1 MIDEHNSSSEC
12 PNEKVP
18 HPNIMSVMVTGVD
31 TSENRMVEFGKMVNM
46 LMKALEE
53 MGYKIESLNNQIV
66 TLLNQVIHILSRML
80 TKERQLYK
88 KVNHKI

>member
-18 HPNIMSVMVTGVD
+18 HPNIMSVMVTSVD
-31 TSENRMVEFGKMVNM
+31 ISKNRMTELEKRVNM

-53 MGYKIESLNNQIV
+53 RNYEIESLKNQ
-66 TLLNQVIHILSRML
+66 TESRDAA
-80 TKERQLYK
+80 E
-88 KVNHKI
+88 